1 MPIERVP
8 VVHKFG
14 IISHSQR
21 LQLQERLLKQSYLKS
36 IQTKRPTASKYVY
49 IMHCHQ
55 YPMCIVETS
64 IFFCSGSVMSYFN
77 CRVQFEVSE
86 DFVAQYNNAQGLEEQ
101 DRLEDQA
108 QKMLQRIK
116 VYSRDLFG
124 KYSVSPYLK

>member
-1 MPIERVP
+1 
-8 VVHKFG
+8 
-14 IISHSQR
+14 
-21 LQLQERLLKQSYLKS
+21 
-36 IQTKRPTASKYVY
+36 
-49 IMHCHQ
+49 
-55 YPMCIVETS
+55 MCINETS
-64 IFFCSGSVMSYFN
+64 IFFCSGSVMPSFN

-101 DRLEDQA
+101 DRIEDQA

>member
-1 MPIERVP
+1 MK
-8 VVHKFG
+8 HLF
-14 IISHSQR
+14 
-21 LQLQERLLKQSYLKS
+21 
-36 IQTKRPTASKYVY
+36 
-49 IMHCHQ
+49 C
-55 YPMCIVETS
+55 
-64 IFFCSGSVMSYFN
+64 FCSGSVMSSFN

-124 KYSVSPYLK
+124 KYSVSLYLK